1 MARPVFAADL
11 HNREESD
18 WSTDMS
24 LRGGIEFTNP
34 VVGGRRVMLL
44 LEYYSGRNPNGQFYD
59 RRLDYA
65 GIGLHIFY

>member
-1 MARPVFAADL
+1 
-11 HNREESD
+11 
-18 WSTDMS
+18 MS
-24 LRGGIEFTNP
+24 LRGGIQFTNP

-44 LEYYSGRNPNGQFYD
+44 LEYYSGRNPNGQFYE